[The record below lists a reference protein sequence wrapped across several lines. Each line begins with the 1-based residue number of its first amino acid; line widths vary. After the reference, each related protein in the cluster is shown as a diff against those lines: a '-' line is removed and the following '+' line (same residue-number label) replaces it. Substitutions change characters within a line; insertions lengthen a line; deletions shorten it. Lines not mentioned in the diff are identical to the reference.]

1 MNSADEP
8 LTAQPDAQALIEL
21 SFGDF
26 DPNKLA
32 TDSLFE
38 GIDKLAGLSLPGFVQ
53 VIVTAEFEESFEEH
67 VKPKYSECF
76 TQRRVGGVVLA
87 KTVTDGGSST
97 IILDVRALIPDVAE
111 QLSCPLSRI
120 LEHEGQHLLL
130 RARHEDAHTTHGR
143 SADCETPTGCLK
155 LLAALAIEEFRV
167 ESALT
172 RVGSF
177 KDENNECTEVLHLVA
192 RQLDVLRAETAPDA
206 CDAELGVCFR
216 DLVVLVAERVAGRC
230 GEQPIPYDFT
240 SHPAV
245 SVTWSRFSA
254 TLADIPASDVPI
266 TGATLNEHVDAVAV
280 LLEEWLHHLGFAF
293 DASETDRVA
302 LVRLNP

>member
-8 LTAQPDAQALIEL
+8 LAAQPDAQALIEL
-21 SFGDF
+21 SFDDV
-26 DPNKLA
+26 DPNKLM

-38 GIDKLAGLSLPGFVQ
+38 GIDKLAGLSLPGYVR
-53 VIVTAEFEESFEEH
+53 VIVTAEFEECFEEH

-76 TQRRVGGVVLA
+76 TQRRVGGFVPA

-97 IILDVRALIPDVAE
+97 ILVDVQALFPDVAE

-120 LEHEGQHLLL
+120 LEHEGHHLLL
-130 RARHEDAHTTHGR
+130 RARHEDAHTTHCRG
-143 SADCETPTGCLK
+143 ADCDTPTGWLK

-172 RVGSF
+172 TVGSF
-177 KDENNECTEVLHLVA
+177 KEENTECAEALDLVW
-192 RQLDVLRAETAPDA
+192 RCLDALRAETEPDA
-206 CDAELGVCFR
+206 RDGELGVLFR

-230 GEQPIPYDFT
+230 GEQSIPNDLT
-240 SHPAV
+240 SHPSV
-245 SVTWSRFSA
+245 SAIWSRFSA
-254 TLADIPASDVPI
+254 TLAEIPASDVPI
-266 TGATLNEHVDAVAV
+266 TGAALKEHVGAVAV

-293 DASETDRVA
+293 DPGKTDRLA
-302 LVRLNP
+302 LVRLDP